1 MYQVSVP
8 HCDVRDAKCFIKPI
22 KSYFNNLLSAFN
34 RSYPS
39 PVIHMQCST
48 SSSAIRLPL
57 SEGLDILRRSL
68 GARLFHAAEAVQ
80 RSLPHACACGTYH
93 VHERISPCTPLL
105 ASPPFAPPAPYD
117 FCTPH
122 AAAPPGS
129 AHPPPPPT
137 PGPPCTFPRST
148 RATSLHLISYS
159 RHDDPLPRRIS
170 CPYGSTIPCLQHC
183 YSASHRTAPTLCF
196 CPQPRM

>member
-1 MYQVSVP
+1 M
-8 HCDVRDAKCFIKPI
+8 
-22 KSYFNNLLSAFN
+22 
-34 RSYPS
+34 
-39 PVIHMQCST
+39 
-48 SSSAIRLPL
+48 
-57 SEGLDILRRSL
+57 
-68 GARLFHAAEAVQ
+68 Q

-159 RHDDPLPRRIS
+159 RHDRDPLPLCYNGALAYIVPLRFDY
-170 CPYGSTIPCLQHC
+170 PLPSTLLFCVAQNSTHTLLLPSAPHVTCL
-183 YSASHRTAPTLCF
+183 SAASTSAASHRPCTVCVHERRIDTNCSLTR
-196 CPQPRM
+196 Q